1 MAEVDQT
8 DDHRAGLVI
17 EVARFRRE
25 EIGPNVDGDR
35 VKPGGAGAECHQ
47 GIHGGAAV
55 HQRAPGVAVEV
66 PAGKHH
72 HRQGDDADQQPGAL
86 GFRRQRHA
94 AAEQPPG
101 HQRDTQRQ
109 PQRRLPAKALHVGAC
124 GLLLAFATFGLVLN
138 HLGTVA
144 GFFHRRYQCLRIGGA
159 GDQRTALRQVDA
171 RVFNAGDA
179 LQRMLHFIDAAG
191 AGHAAEQQLYAVVR
205 VVGCRKGRLRR
216 WLNVRQRRCC
226 VSQRLSFWDDGTRHA
241 GVITGMFHRG
251 DQRLRI
257 GIAVHFRAVD
267 LDLGGEHPRHRF
279 QRLAGAAD
287 AVHAAQTA
295 QLQFGVGARRDFG
308 LIAGGDHA
316 VDQCAVRRFAGH
328 FGVMN
333 VNLRLFDIAA
343 AFQGFFHPLRAVHA
357 GQPLQCQHS
366 GV

>member
-1 MAEVDQT
+1 MARR
-8 DDHRAGLVI
+8 H
-17 EVARFRRE
+17 RE

-35 VKPGGAGAECHQ
+35 IEPGGAGAERHQ

-66 PAGKHH
+66 PAGEHH
-72 HRQGDDADQQPGAL
+72 YRQGDDADQQPGAL

-101 HQRDTQRQ
+101 HQRNTQRQ
-109 PQRRLPAKALHVGAC
+109 PQRRLPAKALHVGAG
-124 GLLLAFATFGLVLN
+124 GLLLTFAAFGFVLN
-138 HLGTVA
+138 HLGAVA
-144 GFFHRRYQCLRIGGA
+144 GFFHRRHQRLRIGGA
-159 GDQRTALRQVDA
+159 GHQRAALRQVDA
-171 RVFNAGDA
+171 RMLHAGNA
-179 LQRMLHFIDAAG
+179 LQRLLHLIDAAG

-205 VVGCRKGRLRR
+205 AVGCRKRRLRR

-226 VSQRLSFWDDGTRHA
+226 VSQRLSFWDDGARHA

-257 GIAVHFRAVD
+257 GIAVHFRVVY
-267 LDLGGEHPRHRF
+267 LDLGGEHARHRF

-287 AVHAAQTA
+287 AVHAAQAA

-328 FGVMN
+328 FGVMD